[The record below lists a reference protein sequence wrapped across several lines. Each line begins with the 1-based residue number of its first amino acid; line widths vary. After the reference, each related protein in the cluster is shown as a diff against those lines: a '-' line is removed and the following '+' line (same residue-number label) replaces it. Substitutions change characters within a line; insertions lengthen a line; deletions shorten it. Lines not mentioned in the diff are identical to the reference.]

1 MSKERLL
8 AYTDAVIAIIIT
20 IMVLEMKTPHWSSW
34 KTLYEMRHI
43 FIAYVLSFMYL
54 TIYWHN
60 HHHMFQPIRKVT
72 GKTLWGNSIMLFAL
86 SLVPFATSW
95 MAENHFET
103 NTVVLYGIIL
113 LLAAAS
119 YYHLSNTLRA
129 SEGEQSAFAKA
140 LDKDRK
146 GKTSLWLYII
156 GTGISL
162 WYPIMWLIIFGI
174 VAIMWFIPD
183 RRMGKALDMIQDII
197 E

>member
-20 IMVLEMKTPHWSSW
+20 IMVLEMKTPHGSSW
-34 KTLYEMRHI
+34 HILYEMRHI
-43 FIAYVLSFMYL
+43 FIAYVLSFVYL

-60 HHHMFQPIRKVT
+60 HHHMFQPIRKIT

-95 MAENHFET
+95 MAENHFDT
-103 NTVVLYGIIL
+103 NTVVLYGIVL

-129 SEGEQSAFAKA
+129 NEGENSAFAKA

-146 GKTSLWLYII
+146 GKASLLLYII
-156 GTGISL
+156 GTASSFI
-162 WYPIMWLIIFGI
+162 YPMIGLIIFGI
-174 VAIMWFIPD
+174 VALMWFIPD
-183 RRMGKALDMIQDII
+183 RRMEKAIDMIEDII